1 MNLYQKLDK
10 FTVNLQVLK
19 KNKVWYN
26 AKMVDSIENISTIIE
41 PILKKYSIKYAGIFG
56 SYARGE
62 ARADSDVDILVSL
75 PDQTFTLFD
84 MMNFKEEISEQLK
97 KPVDVVS
104 DRAIVSYFRDYIYKD
119 LKPIYE
125 KR

>member
-1 MNLYQKLDK
+1 MI
-10 FTVNLQVLK
+10 
-19 KNKVWYN
+19 
-26 AKMVDSIENISTIIE
+26 DSIENISTTLA

-62 ARADSDVDILVSL
+62 ARPDSDVDILVSL
-75 PDQTFTLFD
+75 GDQTFTLFD
-84 MMNFKEEISEQLK
+84 MMNFKDEISEQLK
-97 KPVDVVS
+97 KPVDIVS

-119 LKPIYE
+119 LKPIYG